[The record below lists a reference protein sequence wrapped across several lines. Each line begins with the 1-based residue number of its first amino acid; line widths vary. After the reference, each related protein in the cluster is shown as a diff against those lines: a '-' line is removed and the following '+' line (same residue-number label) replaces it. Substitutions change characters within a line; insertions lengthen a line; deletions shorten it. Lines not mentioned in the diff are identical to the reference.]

1 MRSVRLQDIGDIPL
15 MTKNGKNPFEK
26 GRQEVHRS
34 DRLSGNQETVFSDAG
49 SRNRK
54 HRLTTDGEE
63 ELTCTLAA
71 CPYRIGEHGSASL
84 AECGIRLLTPFRRNR
99 CAGIIRRRLKQQQ
112 ACDRL

>member
-1 MRSVRLQDIGDIPL
+1 MRSVRLQDIEDIPL
-15 MTKNGKNPFEK
+15 MTRNGKNSFEK
-26 GRQEVHRS
+26 GRQEVHQ
-34 DRLSGNQETVFSDAG
+34 DDWLSGDQETVFSDAG
-49 SRNRK
+49 SRSWK

-63 ELTCTLAA
+63 GLTCTLAV
-71 CPYRIGEHGSASL
+71 CPYRIGEHGFSSL